1 MSGYFIVFIIIVF
14 LSLGTALVVH
24 LCNRSNKVENY
35 SQKDPMLMELQ
46 SLLIKL
52 HPKATTIDMTEAGK
66 SYTVNK
72 KHMHL
77 CLRNEKKE
85 YFNKNHLIYV
95 AIHELAHVVCPSIG
109 HTQEFWD
116 YFDKLLNKA
125 IAMGIYNPSIP
136 IVADYQ
142 DRCQMG

>member
-1 MSGYFIVFIIIVF
+1 MSGYFIVFIMLACV
-14 LSLGTALVVH
+14 SLGVALVVH

-95 AIHELAHVVCPSIG
+95 AIHESQYTNCCRLPRSLSNGIIY
-109 HTQEFWD
+109 
-116 YFDKLLNKA
+116 YFSSSMLNFVLKNV
-125 IAMGIYNPSIP
+125 IT
-136 IVADYQ
+136 
-142 DRCQMG
+142 